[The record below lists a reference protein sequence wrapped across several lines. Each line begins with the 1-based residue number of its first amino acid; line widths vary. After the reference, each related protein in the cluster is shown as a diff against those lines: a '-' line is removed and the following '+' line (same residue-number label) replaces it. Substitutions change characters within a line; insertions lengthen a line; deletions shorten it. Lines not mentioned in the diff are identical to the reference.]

1 MTFLFSPP
9 TAPVTSS
16 PFDWW
21 PFDDFV
27 TSLSLKPFF
36 TSNSL
41 SQLPTT
47 TTSFTS
53 SSSSSSSSSPSS
65 SHIPTTSPSLS
76 IVDITALPPA
86 ATNVPRPRT
95 RTEQNLKPFY
105 LAPVFGLAGLLP
117 GVLLGWL
124 LFRSYE
130 RWAAKSSTFA
140 LVPGP
145 AYVPVNEAGRTGG
158 DGGEAVGNVEGSP
171 SKHTRHGTA
180 YSSYSVGRG
189 LLGRIPSRLYAP
201 LPMVTQQRTKTT
213 SSEESFGWPS
223 LPGSSRPTPSHSRS
237 TTTSSTNSM
246 QTATM
251 IPDDPFMSTPNRS
264 TGMDTVSRGVVPVS
278 RTSTRSTFA
287 DASRFG
293 EMWSGDEEDQDSV
306 VATNTAEGEGEAKT
320 GLLKK
325 IKSKSKFAKRKK
337 QDEKST
343 SGTGDSA
350 PTVKG
355 ASPGKRSWNFP
366 WTSPAK
372 PDSYTVVPTRAS
384 SPRSQSFRTPESSP
398 RKPSHAR
405 LSEKV
410 RSVDTSVLPASPP
423 TLTSPRLESEFFLGS
438 MAFDV
443 PGTPTPKRTRPS
455 RLATSL
461 IRDEERDD
469 TLPVVTTPRSP
480 SRLNEFEPSYE
491 IRTPTKR
498 DSRPGPSRGLSTA
511 SMSTISEFPG
521 DPPRKRTPAERF
533 YARHSALDK
542 VEEIVQRS
550 RSQTSVVGASVGA
563 VEEDRRFGHA
573 GREFESGGIEQRLF
587 EP

>member
-1 MTFLFSPP
+1 
-9 TAPVTSS
+9 
-16 PFDWW
+16 
-21 PFDDFV
+21 
-27 TSLSLKPFF
+27 
-36 TSNSL
+36 
-41 SQLPTT
+41 
-47 TTSFTS
+47 
-53 SSSSSSSSSPSS
+53 
-65 SHIPTTSPSLS
+65 
-76 IVDITALPPA
+76 
-86 ATNVPRPRT
+86 
-95 RTEQNLKPFY
+95 
-105 LAPVFGLAGLLP
+105 
-117 GVLLGWL
+117 
-124 LFRSYE
+124 
-130 RWAAKSSTFA
+130 
-140 LVPGP
+140 
-145 AYVPVNEAGRTGG
+145 
-158 DGGEAVGNVEGSP
+158 VGNVEGSP

-189 LLGRIPSRLYAP
+189 LLGRIPSSRLYAP
-201 LPMVTQQRTKTT
+201 LPMITQQRTKTT
-213 SSEESFGWPS
+213 SSEESFGWPL
-223 LPGSSRPTPSHSRS
+223 LPGSSRPTPSHSRT
-237 TTTSSTNSM
+237 TTTSSTNST
-246 QTATM
+246 QLATM

-287 DASRFG
+287 HASRFG
-293 EMWSGDEEDQDSV
+293 EMWSGDEEDRDSDI
-306 VATNTAEGEGEAKT
+306 VAPSSPTNTAEEGEARI

-343 SGTGDSA
+343 SCTGELA
-350 PTVKG
+350 PTVKD
-355 ASPGKRSWNFP
+355 ASPGKKSWNFP

-405 LSEKV
+405 LNEKV
-410 RSVDTSVLPASPP
+410 RSVDTSILPASPP

-438 MAFDV
+438 MVFDV
-443 PGTPTPKRTRPS
+443 PGTPTPKRTRSS

-480 SRLNEFEPSYE
+480 SRLNEFERSYE

-521 DPPRKRTPAERF
+521 DSPRKRTPAERF

-563 VEEDRRFGHA
+563 VEEDRRFGRA